1 MGRERRNLPYPPP
14 LSPQG
19 AARLRSQRPISFVS
33 VPSALAPR
41 LFHLEQNVPSSQSP
55 SLGFGVSIRKEEQN
69 RARGHRNAGSAL
81 CGWENSPECP
91 NLEQRRIPGS
101 EPPPPP
107 RTHRDFL
114 HNSHFSQSK
123 KPSEQQ
129 RAARRPHRCLG
140 GKHRFLA
147 FLRPWLPKGGRGG
160 AQPRA
165 HKAPGPGAAPRME
178 EGRSRRT
185 CAAAHRPAPLPAP
198 SRGAPTHGGVRA

>member
-107 RTHRDFL
+107 APIATFCTIPTFPKAKSRASSSGRPAAPTAVWGENTAFWPFCDRGCQRGGGGGLSPGHT
-114 HNSHFSQSK
+114 
-123 KPSEQQ
+123 KPP
-129 RAARRPHRCLG
+129 APARPRGWR
-140 GKHRFLA
+140 
-147 FLRPWLPKGGRGG
+147 RGG
-160 AQPRA
+160 AGGRA
-165 HKAPGPGAAPRME
+165 RPHIAPRP
-178 EGRSRRT
+178 SRPRP
-185 CAAAHRPAPLPAP
+185 AAH
-198 SRGAPTHGGVRA
+198 